1 MKDYDTTSEDEYEVC
16 EKGTILVI
24 DDEGATRDSC
34 RQVLTKDGYRQKS
47 FWREKDR
54 ELENREYYRFF
65 FDYMITTPRIGQVP
79 EQPTRMQETCKATFI
94 HRASIIGRLSRLPD
108 RRALPASG
116 TWPTFDTNRL
126 YVMEPLYKK

>member
-1 MKDYDTTSEDEYEVC
+1 MKDDDTTSEDEYEVC
-16 EKGTILVI
+16 KKGTILVI
-24 DDEGATRDSC
+24 DDEQAMRDSC
-34 RQVLTKDGYRQKS
+34 RQVLVKDIYRQQS
-47 FWREKDR
+47 FWRETDR
-54 ELENREYYRFF
+54 VLENREYYRFF

-126 YVMEPLYKK
+126 YVMELLYKK

>member
-1 MKDYDTTSEDEYEVC
+1 MEETTNILPAHSEPHILEVSSNLLA
-16 EKGTILVI
+16 KVRKIIADV
-24 DDEGATRDSC
+24 TRLIEDI
-34 RQVLTKDGYRQKS
+34 YRQQS
-47 FWREKDR
+47 FWREMDR

-116 TWPTFDTNRL
+116 TWPTFNTNRSH
-126 YVMEPLYKK
+126 VMEPLYKK